1 VIRTEIDGV
10 PVLWER
16 GPEPMTAALV
26 FRVGARDE
34 TFRTTGVTHL
44 IEHLV
49 MASLDRSPLD
59 RNAMVDL
66 NSTVFHATGR
76 PEAVVD
82 FINRVCA
89 ALSDL
94 PLGRLEKESRVL
106 RAEEGIAEH
115 PALAV
120 ALCARYGYR
129 AQGLAGAAG
138 PGPEQLSRTHVV
150 DHARRYFT
158 RANAVLVLS
167 AEPPPGLRIAL
178 PDGTRPELAVA
189 PHLDLRLPGRLTAD
203 HPVVSLSGLVM
214 VPHAASMT
222 AQVLV
227 GRLEDELR
235 DARGLSY
242 EVSSGGAPTVED
254 ETMVAVW
261 ADGRDDDLPAVAE
274 AMWRAVARLA
284 GSGPTEPELAHA
296 LDVAREDLDDPRS
309 IVGWLVHQA
318 VRLLMGREP
327 RSRSDQR
334 SLDGLVDAE
343 QVRRAATQIRDSA
356 LLYVPDKPVEL
367 PDVPDIS
374 DDDHPTGAPLGDTV
388 FRKKALAFAPRD
400 LAVHI
405 GDDGISLTA
414 AGTTSS
420 ATWPEVVGVAE
431 LPGAREVVIGD
442 GRVLPVIA
450 KHLRGGERLVSLI
463 DERAGGLLFT
473 PEPEGPED

>member
-1 VIRTEIDGV
+1 MIRTEIDGV
-10 PVLWER
+10 PVLWEQ

-26 FRVGARDE
+26 FGVGARDE

-49 MASLDRSPLD
+49 MASLERSPLD

-82 FINRVCA
+82 FINCVCA
-89 ALSDL
+89 AVSDL

-115 PALAV
+115 PAVAV
-120 ALCARYGYR
+120 ALIARYGYR

-138 PGPEQLSRTHVV
+138 PGPEQLSRTQVL

-167 AEPPPGLRIAL
+167 AQPPPGLRLDL
-178 PDGTRPELAVA
+178 PDGTRPGLAVA

-203 HPVVSLSGLVM
+203 HPLVSLSGLVT
-214 VPHAASMT
+214 VPHAAPTT

-274 AMWRAVARLA
+274 AMWGAVVGLPGPARRSPSSLMPSTWPGRTSTTRAPSWA
-284 GSGPTEPELAHA
+284 GSCTRPCGC
-296 LDVAREDLDDPRS
+296 
-309 IVGWLVHQA
+309 
-318 VRLLMGREP
+318 
-327 RSRSDQR
+327 
-334 SLDGLVDAE
+334 
-343 QVRRAATQIRDSA
+343 
-356 LLYVPDKPVEL
+356 
-367 PDVPDIS
+367 
-374 DDDHPTGAPLGDTV
+374 
-388 FRKKALAFAPRD
+388 
-400 LAVHI
+400 
-405 GDDGISLTA
+405 
-414 AGTTSS
+414 
-420 ATWPEVVGVAE
+420 
-431 LPGAREVVIGD
+431 
-442 GRVLPVIA
+442 
-450 KHLRGGERLVSLI
+450 
-463 DERAGGLLFT
+463 
-473 PEPEGPED
+473 